1 MACIYHTI
9 DTCWELQCTSALSS
23 EMNDS
28 EIAHLLVT
36 MTVLKMPLP
45 WTREMAQQLR
55 ALSVPPEITSSIP
68 SNPTKIYNHLQWL
81 SLIHNSEPT
90 RHVTKSRMPSSS

>member
-55 ALSVPPEITSSIP
+55 ALSALPKILGSIP
-68 SNPTKIYNHLQWL
+68 STHMAA
-81 SLIHNSEPT
+81 HNCL
-90 RHVTKSRMPSSS
+90 

>member
-28 EIAHLLVT
+28 MIAHLLVT

-55 ALSVPPEITSSIP
+55 ALSVPPEITMESEALFWHASIHADRINE
-68 SNPTKIYNHLQWL
+68 SK
-81 SLIHNSEPT
+81 
-90 RHVTKSRMPSSS
+90 K